1 MSIPQFGRKAT
12 LIVSRP
18 EVAGNNPSAFVPA
31 ANLDLSA
38 FHFTFKTVQQDVESP
53 NNCAIRIYNLSK
65 ETVQTLS
72 KGEFSKVV
80 LQAGYEK
87 AYGVIFAGTI
97 KQFRVGRESATTT
110 FLDLLAADG
119 DIAYNN
125 SIVNKT
131 LAAGS
136 TPADRVGVAVDAMK
150 PNGVVPGSLMPF
162 TGGILPRGKVLF
174 GMARATIRAE
184 AESQGATWNINNGA
198 LNIVPLQGY
207 LPGEPVELSAS
218 TGMVGIPEQT
228 NEGLLVKCLLNP
240 RIVVGGLVKID
251 NKSVN
256 QLVASSANPFNLAYN
271 SNTGG
276 PLRLAT
282 ITNDGLYRV
291 FVAEHTGDV
300 RGREWY
306 TNLVCLAVDTSTKK
320 VVAQ

>member
-18 EVAGNNPSAFVPA
+18 QAAGNNPSAFVPA
-31 ANLDLSA
+31 ANLDLSQ
-38 FHFTFKTVQQDVESP
+38 FHFTFKTAQQDVESP

-72 KGEFSKVV
+72 KGEYSQVV

-136 TPADRVGVAVDAMK
+136 SPADRVGVAVDAMK

-174 GMARATIRAE
+174 GMARATIRQE
-184 AESQGATWNINNGA
+184 AESQGATWNINNGQI
-198 LNIVPLQGY
+198 NIVPLKGY

-251 NKSVN
+251 NKSIN
-256 QLVASSANPFNLAYN
+256 QIIQANPSAAPIPYN
-271 SNTGG
+271 QYAG
-276 PLRLAT
+276 LQLLAT

-300 RGREWY
+300 RGRDWY

>member
-18 EVAGNNPSAFVPA
+18 QVAGNNPSAFVPES
-31 ANLDLSA
+31 NLDLSA

-53 NNCAIRIYNLSK
+53 NNCSIRVYNLSR
-65 ETVQTLS
+65 ETVQTIS
-72 KGEFSKVV
+72 RGEYSRVV
-80 LQAGYEK
+80 LQAGYDG
-87 AYGVIFAGTI
+87 AYGVIFSGTI

-125 SIVNKT
+125 AIVNKT

-136 TPADRVGVAVDAMK
+136 TPADRVGAAVDAMR

-162 TGGILPRGKVLF
+162 TGGVLPRGKVLF
-174 GMARATIRAE
+174 GMARATLRAE
-184 AESQGATWNINNGA
+184 AAAQGATWNINNGQI
-198 LNIVPLQGY
+198 NIVPLKGY
-207 LPGEPVELSAS
+207 LPGEAVELNAS
-218 TGMVGIPEQT
+218 TGLIGLPEQT
-228 NEGLLVKCLLNP
+228 NEGLIIRCLLNP

-256 QLVASSANPFNLAYN
+256 QIIQANPSAAPIPYN
-271 SNTGG
+271 QYAG
-276 PLRLAT
+276 LQLLAT

-300 RGREWY
+300 RGKEWY
-306 TNLVCLAVDTSTKK
+306 TNLVCLAVDNSTSK